1 MTYMYVGKDKHI
13 LFLLL
18 FLGFAFFSYLRFRD
32 GDMITAGVFLFGS
45 IAELVIYARL
55 TRSDTGDR

>member
-1 MTYMYVGKDKHI
+1 MYVGKDKHI

-18 FLGFAFFSYLRFRD
+18 FLAFAFFAYLRFRD
-32 GDMITAGVFLFGS
+32 GDMITAGVFLFSS

-55 TRSDTGDR
+55 TRSDTGDS

>member
-1 MTYMYVGKDKHI
+1 MYVGKDRYV
-13 LFLLL
+13 LLL
-18 FLGFAFFSYLRFRD
+18 LAFFAFAFFAYLRFCD
-32 GDMITAGVFLFGS
+32 GDMIAAGVFLFGS